1 MSRLQTRF
9 LQSYFLGEGLS
20 GFIPAVIGLI
30 QGVGN
35 VDCDG
40 ESPIYGEGRGQ
51 IRSNGAILVHWMVVL
66 VLRTLI
72 LIFIKALFG
81 VNEFFIML
89 SVLCFI
95 SLLAF
100 WAISNY
106 SRDYFVEDAISSGT
120 NYSEM
125 SDQPLANQRE
135 EAIDYKSPDVTG
147 RPNDWFSWLL
157 KMDAFDW
164 PILILIF

>member
-1 MSRLQTRF
+1 
-9 LQSYFLGEGLS
+9 
-20 GFIPAVIGLI
+20 
-30 QGVGN
+30 
-35 VDCDG
+35 
-40 ESPIYGEGRGQ
+40 
-51 IRSNGAILVHWMVVL
+51 
-66 VLRTLI
+66 
-72 LIFIKALFG
+72 
-81 VNEFFIML
+81 ML

-135 EAIDYKSPDVTG
+135 ESIDYKSPDVTG
-147 RPNDWFSWLL
+147 THTTTDFHDLTF
-157 KMDAFDW
+157 KMEAFDW
-164 PILILIF
+164 PILI

>member
-51 IRSNGAILVHWMVVL
+51 IRSNGAKLMHWMVLL
-66 VLRTLI
+66 VLKALI

-157 KMDAFDW
+157 KWMH
-164 PILILIF
+164 LIGPFWF

>member
-1 MSRLQTRF
+1 
-9 LQSYFLGEGLS
+9 
-20 GFIPAVIGLI
+20 
-30 QGVGN
+30 
-35 VDCDG
+35 
-40 ESPIYGEGRGQ
+40 
-51 IRSNGAILVHWMVVL
+51 MVLL
-66 VLRTLI
+66 VLKALI

-147 RPNDWFSWLL
+147 IPND
-157 KMDAFDW
+157 
-164 PILILIF
+164 